1 MMEISL
7 AGNIK
12 DFSLSKVLAYLNRNR
27 KTGTLII
34 KTPVFTKKAYLIK
47 GDAIFASSTYE
58 DDRLGEMLIKAGKIT
73 MEQYDAS
80 VDILKKTGKRQGAIL
95 VELGYLTPKD
105 LFWGVKYQVKEIIY
119 SLFQLEDAE
128 YEFVE
133 GEIPTQEV
141 ITLKMSMGNLIYD
154 GVKRIDNWT
163 RIKNEM
169 PDADSVLNLS
179 NDPMTLFQDIELSQQ
194 DRKMLSIIDG
204 IKTIKE
210 LINSSWIGSFEA
222 MKILYVLWS
231 IGVLEEKE
239 KEREKVAERIE
250 EKAEE
255 AEEPISPEEILQPV
269 PEEEEDF
276 RRRVDEIYLNL
287 DSLSANELLG
297 VDESSD
303 GETIKKNYYRL
314 AREFHPDRYF
324 SSADPSIKDKLTS
337 IFDAITRAYTALK
350 DDSKRKKDV
359 ILPGKIHEEEFSNVQ
374 KAEEQFKR
382 GIEEFKN
389 GNFWGAVDSLKW
401 AIKLEPKKA
410 KYWSYLSLSFT
421 KIPDRLKEAEE
432 ALLEAIK
439 FDPYN
444 AEHYV
449 NLGMIYIKAGMKKRA
464 YNQFKKAMKFDPG
477 NIKAKK
483 GLEQMKG

>member
-7 AGNIK
+7 ADNIK
-12 DFSLSKVLAYLNRNR
+12 NFSLPKVLAYLNRNR

-34 KTPVFTKKAYLIK
+34 KTPMFTKKAYLVK

-80 VDILKKTGKRQGAIL
+80 VEILKKTGKRQGAIL
-95 VELGYLTPKD
+95 IELGYLTPKD

-141 ITLKMSMGNLIYD
+141 ITLKMSMGNLIYE

-163 RIKNEM
+163 RIKNEL
-169 PDADSVLNLS
+169 PNADFVLKLS
-179 NDPMTLFQDIELSQQ
+179 NDPVTLFQDIELGQQ

-204 IKTIKE
+204 VKTIKE
-210 LINSSWIGSFEA
+210 LISSSWIGSFEA

-231 IGVLEEKE
+231 IGVLEVKEIEKE
-239 KEREKVAERIE
+239 KVIERPE
-250 EKAEE
+250 EVEE
-255 AEEPISPEEILQPV
+255 MVSPEEILQPV
-269 PEEEEDF
+269 PEDEEDF

-287 DSLSANELLG
+287 DSLSENELLG
-297 VDESSD
+297 VDGSSD

-337 IFDAITRAYTALK
+337 IFDAITRAYSMLK
-350 DDSKRKKDV
+350 DESKRKKDV
-359 ILPGKIHEEEFSNVQ
+359 IPPSKVQEEVVSNAQ

-382 GIEEFKN
+382 GIEEFKK

-401 AIKLEPKKA
+401 AIKLEPKRA
-410 KYWSYLSLSFT
+410 KYWSYLSLSYT
-421 KIPDRLKEAEE
+421 KIPNRLKDAEE

-449 NLGMIYIKAGMKKRA
+449 NLGLIYIKAGMKKRA
-464 YNQFKKAMKFDPG
+464 YNQFEKSLKFDPE
-477 NIKAKK
+477 NVKAKK
-483 GLEQMKG
+483 GLDQTKG

>member
-7 AGNIK
+7 ADNIK
-12 DFSLSKVLAYLNRNR
+12 NFSLPKVLAYLNRNR

-34 KTPVFTKKAYLIK
+34 KTPMFTKKAYLVK

-80 VDILKKTGKRQGAIL
+80 VEILKKTGKRQGAIL
-95 VELGYLTPKD
+95 IELGYLTPKD

-141 ITLKMSMGNLIYD
+141 ITLKMSMGNLIYE

-163 RIKNEM
+163 RIKNEL
-169 PDADSVLNLS
+169 PNADFVIKLS
-179 NDPMTLFQDIELSQQ
+179 NDPVTLFQDIELGQQ

-204 IKTIKE
+204 VKTIKE
-210 LINSSWIGSFEA
+210 LISSSWIGSFEA

-231 IGVLEEKE
+231 IGVLEVKEIEKE
-239 KEREKVAERIE
+239 KIIERPE
-250 EKAEE
+250 EVEE
-255 AEEPISPEEILQPV
+255 MVSPEEILQPV

-287 DSLSANELLG
+287 DSLSENELLG
-297 VDESSD
+297 VDGSSD

-337 IFDAITRAYTALK
+337 IFDAITRAYSMLK
-350 DDSKRKKDV
+350 DESKIKKDV
-359 ILPGKIHEEEFSNVQ
+359 IPPGKVQEDVVSNAQ

-382 GIEEFKN
+382 GIEEFKK

-401 AIKLEPKKA
+401 AIKLEPKRA
-410 KYWSYLSLSFT
+410 KYWSYLSLSYT
-421 KIPDRLKEAEE
+421 KIPNRLKDAEE
-432 ALLEAIK
+432 ALVEAIK

-449 NLGMIYIKAGMKKRA
+449 NLGLIYIKAGMKKRA
-464 YNQFKKAMKFDPG
+464 YNQFEKALKFDPE
-477 NIKAKK
+477 NVKAKK
-483 GLEQMKG
+483 GLDQTKG

>member
-7 AGNIK
+7 ADNIK
-12 DFSLSKVLAYLNRNR
+12 NFSLPKVLAYLNRNR

-34 KTPVFTKKAYLIK
+34 KTPMFTKKAYLVK

-80 VDILKKTGKRQGAIL
+80 VEILKKTGKRQGAIL
-95 VELGYLTPKD
+95 IELGYLTPKD
-105 LFWGVKYQVKEIIY
+105 LFWGVKYQVREIIY

-141 ITLKMSMGNLIYD
+141 IRLKMSMGNLIYE

-163 RIKNEM
+163 RIKNEL
-169 PDADSVLNLS
+169 PNADFVLKLS
-179 NDPMTLFQDIELSQQ
+179 NDPVTLFQDIELGQQ

-204 IKTIKE
+204 VKTIKE
-210 LINSSWIGSFEA
+210 LISSSWIGSFEA

-231 IGVLEEKE
+231 IGVLEVKEIEKE
-239 KEREKVAERIE
+239 KVIERPE
-250 EKAEE
+250 EVEE
-255 AEEPISPEEILQPV
+255 MVSPEEILQPV

-287 DSLSANELLG
+287 DSLGENELLG

-337 IFDAITRAYTALK
+337 IFDAITRAYSMLK
-350 DDSKRKKDV
+350 DESKRKKDV
-359 ILPGKIHEEEFSNVQ
+359 IPPGKVQEEVVSNAQ

-401 AIKLEPKKA
+401 AIKLEPKIA
-410 KYWSYLSLSFT
+410 KYWSYLSLSYT
-421 KIPDRLKEAEE
+421 KIPNRLKDAED

-464 YNQFKKAMKFDPG
+464 YNQFEKALKFDPE

-483 GLEQMKG
+483 GLDQTKG

>member
-7 AGNIK
+7 ADNIK
-12 DFSLSKVLAYLNRNR
+12 NFSLPKVLAYLNRNR

-34 KTPVFTKKAYLIK
+34 KTPMFTKKAYLVK

-80 VDILKKTGKRQGAIL
+80 VEILKKTGKRQGAIL
-95 VELGYLTPKD
+95 IELGYLTPKD
-105 LFWGVKYQVKEIIY
+105 LFWGVKYQVREIIY

-141 ITLKMSMGNLIYD
+141 ITLKMSMGNLIYE

-163 RIKNEM
+163 RIKNEL
-169 PDADSVLNLS
+169 PNADFVLKLS
-179 NDPMTLFQDIELSQQ
+179 NDPVTLFQDIELGQQ

-204 IKTIKE
+204 VKTIKE
-210 LINSSWIGSFEA
+210 LISSSWIGSFEA

-231 IGVLEEKE
+231 IGVLEVKEIEKE
-239 KEREKVAERIE
+239 KVIERPE
-250 EKAEE
+250 EVEE
-255 AEEPISPEEILQPV
+255 MVSPEEILQPV

-287 DSLSANELLG
+287 DSLSENELLG
-297 VDESSD
+297 VDGSSD

-337 IFDAITRAYTALK
+337 IFDAITRAYSMLK
-350 DDSKRKKDV
+350 DESKRKKDV
-359 ILPGKIHEEEFSNVQ
+359 IPPGKVQEEVVSNAQ

-401 AIKLEPKKA
+401 AIKLEPKIA
-410 KYWSYLSLSFT
+410 KYWSYLSLSYT
-421 KIPDRLKEAEE
+421 KIPNRLKDAED
-432 ALLEAIK
+432 ALLDAIK

-464 YNQFKKAMKFDPG
+464 YNQFEKALKFDPE

-483 GLEQMKG
+483 GLDQTKG

>member
-7 AGNIK
+7 ADNIK
-12 DFSLSKVLAYLNRNR
+12 NFSLPKVLAYLNRNR

-34 KTPVFTKKAYLIK
+34 KTPMFTKKAYLVK

-80 VDILKKTGKRQGAIL
+80 VEILKKTGKRQGAIL
-95 VELGYLTPKD
+95 IELGYLTPKD

-141 ITLKMSMGNLIYD
+141 ITLKMSMGNLIYE

-163 RIKNEM
+163 RIKNEL
-169 PDADSVLNLS
+169 PNADFVLKLS
-179 NDPMTLFQDIELSQQ
+179 NDPVTLFQDIELGQQ

-204 IKTIKE
+204 VKTIKE
-210 LINSSWIGSFEA
+210 LISSSWIGSFEA

-231 IGVLEEKE
+231 IGVLEVKEIEKE
-239 KEREKVAERIE
+239 KVIERPE
-250 EKAEE
+250 EVEE
-255 AEEPISPEEILQPV
+255 MVSPEEILQPV
-269 PEEEEDF
+269 PEDEEDF

-287 DSLSANELLG
+287 DSLSENELLG
-297 VDESSD
+297 VDGSSD

-337 IFDAITRAYTALK
+337 IFDAITRAYSMLK
-350 DDSKRKKDV
+350 DESKRKKDV
-359 ILPGKIHEEEFSNVQ
+359 IPPGKVQEEVVSNAQ

-382 GIEEFKN
+382 GIEEFKK

-401 AIKLEPKKA
+401 AIKLEPKRA
-410 KYWSYLSLSFT
+410 KYWSYLSLSYT
-421 KIPDRLKEAEE
+421 KIPNRLKDAEE
-432 ALLEAIK
+432 ALVEAIK

-449 NLGMIYIKAGMKKRA
+449 NLGLIYIKAGMKKRA
-464 YNQFKKAMKFDPG
+464 YNQFEKALKFDPE
-477 NIKAKK
+477 NVKAKK
-483 GLEQMKG
+483 GLDQTKG

>member
-7 AGNIK
+7 ADNIK
-12 DFSLSKVLAYLNRNR
+12 NFSLPKVLAYLNRNR

-34 KTPVFTKKAYLIK
+34 KTPMFTKKAYLVK

-80 VDILKKTGKRQGAIL
+80 VEILKKTGKRQGAIL
-95 VELGYLTPKD
+95 IELGYLTPKD

-141 ITLKMSMGNLIYD
+141 ITLKMSMGNLIYE

-163 RIKNEM
+163 RIKNEL
-169 PDADSVLNLS
+169 PNADFVLKLS
-179 NDPMTLFQDIELSQQ
+179 NDPVTLFQDIELGQQ

-204 IKTIKE
+204 VKTIKE
-210 LINSSWIGSFEA
+210 LISSSWIGSFEA

-231 IGVLEEKE
+231 IGVLEVKEIEKE
-239 KEREKVAERIE
+239 KVIERPE
-250 EKAEE
+250 EVEE
-255 AEEPISPEEILQPV
+255 MVSPEEILQPV
-269 PEEEEDF
+269 PEDEEDF
-276 RRRVDEIYLNL
+276 RRRVDEICLNL
-287 DSLSANELLG
+287 DSLSENELLG
-297 VDESSD
+297 VDGSSD

-337 IFDAITRAYTALK
+337 IFDAITRAYSMLK
-350 DDSKRKKDV
+350 DESKRKKDV
-359 ILPGKIHEEEFSNVQ
+359 IPPGKVQEEVVSNAQ

-382 GIEEFKN
+382 GIEEFKK

-401 AIKLEPKKA
+401 AIKLEPKRA
-410 KYWSYLSLSFT
+410 KYWSYLSLSYT
-421 KIPDRLKEAEE
+421 KIPNRLKDAEE
-432 ALLEAIK
+432 ALVEAIK

-449 NLGMIYIKAGMKKRA
+449 NLGLIYIKAGMKKRA
-464 YNQFKKAMKFDPG
+464 YNQFEKALKFDPE
-477 NIKAKK
+477 NVKAKK
-483 GLEQMKG
+483 GLDQTKG

>member
-1 MMEISL
+1 
-7 AGNIK
+7 
-12 DFSLSKVLAYLNRNR
+12 
-27 KTGTLII
+27 
-34 KTPVFTKKAYLIK
+34 
-47 GDAIFASSTYE
+47 
-58 DDRLGEMLIKAGKIT
+58 MLIKAGKIT

-80 VDILKKTGKRQGAIL
+80 VEILKKTGKRQGAIL
-95 VELGYLTPKD
+95 IELGYLTPKD

-141 ITLKMSMGNLIYD
+141 ITLKMSMGKLIYE

-163 RIKNEM
+163 RIKNEL
-169 PDADSVLNLS
+169 PNADFVLKLS
-179 NDPMTLFQDIELSQQ
+179 NDPVTLFQDIELGQQ

-204 IKTIKE
+204 VKTIKG
-210 LINSSWIGSFEA
+210 LISSSWIGSFEG

-231 IGVLEEKE
+231 IGVLEVKEIEKE
-239 KEREKVAERIE
+239 KVIERPE
-250 EKAEE
+250 EVEE
-255 AEEPISPEEILQPV
+255 MVSPEEILQPV

-287 DSLSANELLG
+287 DSLSDNELLG
-297 VDESSD
+297 VDGSSD

-337 IFDAITRAYTALK
+337 IFDAITRAYSMLK
-350 DDSKRKKDV
+350 DESKRKKDV
-359 ILPGKIHEEEFSNVQ
+359 IPPGKVQEEVVSNAQ

-382 GIEEFKN
+382 GIEEFKK
-389 GNFWGAVDSLKW
+389 GNFWGAADSLKW
-401 AIKLEPKKA
+401 AIKLEPKRA
-410 KYWSYLSLSFT
+410 KYWSYLSLSYT
-421 KIPDRLKEAEE
+421 KIPNRLKEAEE
-432 ALLEAIK
+432 ALVEAIK

-449 NLGMIYIKAGMKKRA
+449 NLGLIYIKAGMKKRA
-464 YNQFKKAMKFDPG
+464 YNQFEKALKFDPE
-477 NIKAKK
+477 NVKAKK
-483 GLEQMKG
+483 GLDQTKG

>member
-7 AGNIK
+7 ADNIK
-12 DFSLSKVLAYLNRNR
+12 NFSLPKVLAYLNRNR

-34 KTPVFTKKAYLIK
+34 KTPMFTKKAYLVK

-80 VDILKKTGKRQGAIL
+80 VEILKKTGKRQGAIL
-95 VELGYLTPKD
+95 IELGYLTPKD
-105 LFWGVKYQVKEIIY
+105 LFWGVKYQVREIIY

-141 ITLKMSMGNLIYD
+141 ITLKMSMGNLIYE

-163 RIKNEM
+163 RIKNEL
-169 PDADSVLNLS
+169 PNADFVLKLS
-179 NDPMTLFQDIELSQQ
+179 NDPVTLFQDIELGQQ

-204 IKTIKE
+204 VKTIKE
-210 LINSSWIGSFEA
+210 LISSSWIGSFEA

-231 IGVLEEKE
+231 IGVLEVKEIEKE
-239 KEREKVAERIE
+239 KVIERPE
-250 EKAEE
+250 EVEE
-255 AEEPISPEEILQPV
+255 MVSPEEILQPV

-287 DSLSANELLG
+287 DSLGENELLG
-297 VDESSD
+297 VDGSSD

-337 IFDAITRAYTALK
+337 IFDAITRAYSMLK
-350 DDSKRKKDV
+350 DESKRKKDV
-359 ILPGKIHEEEFSNVQ
+359 IPPGKVQEEVVSNAQ

-401 AIKLEPKKA
+401 AIKLEPKIA
-410 KYWSYLSLSFT
+410 KYWSYLSLSYT
-421 KIPDRLKEAEE
+421 KIPNRLKDAED
-432 ALLEAIK
+432 ALLDAIK

-464 YNQFKKAMKFDPG
+464 YNQFEKALKFDPE

-483 GLEQMKG
+483 GLDQTKG

>member
-7 AGNIK
+7 ADNIK
-12 DFSLSKVLAYLNRNR
+12 NFSLPKVLAYLNRNR

-34 KTPVFTKKAYLIK
+34 KTPMFTKKAYLVK

-80 VDILKKTGKRQGAIL
+80 VEILKKTGKRQGAIL
-95 VELGYLTPKD
+95 IELGYLIPKD
-105 LFWGVKYQVKEIIY
+105 LFWGVKYQVREIIY

-128 YEFVE
+128 YEFME

-141 ITLKMSMGNLIYD
+141 ITLKMSMGNLIYE

-163 RIKNEM
+163 RIKNEL
-169 PDADSVLNLS
+169 PNADFVLKLS
-179 NDPMTLFQDIELSQQ
+179 NDPVTLFQDIELGQQ

-204 IKTIKE
+204 VKTIKE
-210 LINSSWIGSFEA
+210 LISSSWIGSFEA

-231 IGVLEEKE
+231 IGVLEVKEIEKE
-239 KEREKVAERIE
+239 KVIERPE
-250 EKAEE
+250 EVEE
-255 AEEPISPEEILQPV
+255 MVSPEEILQPV
-269 PEEEEDF
+269 PEDEEDF

-287 DSLSANELLG
+287 DSLNENELLG
-297 VDESSD
+297 VDGSSD

-337 IFDAITRAYTALK
+337 IFDAITRAYSMLK

-359 ILPGKIHEEEFSNVQ
+359 IPPGKVQEEVVSNAQ

-382 GIEEFKN
+382 GIEEFKK

-401 AIKLEPKKA
+401 AIKLEPKRA
-410 KYWSYLSLSFT
+410 KYWSYLSLSYT
-421 KIPDRLKEAEE
+421 KIPNRLKDAEE
-432 ALLEAIK
+432 ALVEAIK

-449 NLGMIYIKAGMKKRA
+449 NLGLIYIKAGMKKRA
-464 YNQFKKAMKFDPG
+464 YNQFEKALKFDPE
-477 NIKAKK
+477 NVKAKK
-483 GLEQMKG
+483 GLDQTKG

>member
-7 AGNIK
+7 ADNIK
-12 DFSLSKVLAYLNRNR
+12 NFSLPKVLAYLNRNR

-34 KTPVFTKKAYLIK
+34 KTPMFTKKAYLVK

-80 VDILKKTGKRQGAIL
+80 VEILKKTGKRQGAIL
-95 VELGYLTPKD
+95 IELGYLTPKD

-141 ITLKMSMGNLIYD
+141 ITLKMSMGNLIYE

-163 RIKNEM
+163 RIKNEL
-169 PDADSVLNLS
+169 PNADFVLKLS
-179 NDPMTLFQDIELSQQ
+179 NDPVTLFQDIELGQQ

-204 IKTIKE
+204 VKTIKE
-210 LINSSWIGSFEA
+210 LISSSWIGSFEA

-231 IGVLEEKE
+231 IGVLEVKEIEKE
-239 KEREKVAERIE
+239 KVIERPE
-250 EKAEE
+250 EVEE
-255 AEEPISPEEILQPV
+255 MVSPEEILQPV

-287 DSLSANELLG
+287 DSLGENELLG
-297 VDESSD
+297 VDGSSD

-337 IFDAITRAYTALK
+337 IFDAITRAYSMLK
-350 DDSKRKKDV
+350 DESKRKKDV
-359 ILPGKIHEEEFSNVQ
+359 IPPGKVQEEVVSNAQ

-401 AIKLEPKKA
+401 AIKLEPKIA
-410 KYWSYLSLSFT
+410 KYWSYLSLSYT
-421 KIPDRLKEAEE
+421 KIPNRLKDAED

-464 YNQFKKAMKFDPG
+464 YNQFEKALKFDPE

-483 GLEQMKG
+483 GLDQTKG

>member
-7 AGNIK
+7 ADNIK
-12 DFSLSKVLAYLNRNR
+12 NFSLPKVLAYLNRNR

-34 KTPVFTKKAYLIK
+34 KTPMFTKKAYLVK

-80 VDILKKTGKRQGAIL
+80 VEILKKTGKRQGAIL
-95 VELGYLTPKD
+95 IELGYLTPKD

-141 ITLKMSMGNLIYD
+141 ITLKMSMGNLIYE

-163 RIKNEM
+163 RIKNEL
-169 PDADSVLNLS
+169 PNADFVLKLS
-179 NDPMTLFQDIELSQQ
+179 NDPVTLFQDIELGQQ

-204 IKTIKE
+204 VKTIKE
-210 LINSSWIGSFEA
+210 LISSSWIGSFEA

-231 IGVLEEKE
+231 IGVLEVKEIEKE
-239 KEREKVAERIE
+239 KVIERPE
-250 EKAEE
+250 EVEE
-255 AEEPISPEEILQPV
+255 MVSPEEILQPV
-269 PEEEEDF
+269 PEDEEDF

-287 DSLSANELLG
+287 DSLSENELLG
-297 VDESSD
+297 VDGSSD

-337 IFDAITRAYTALK
+337 IFDAITRAYSMLK
-350 DDSKRKKDV
+350 DESKGKKDV
-359 ILPGKIHEEEFSNVQ
+359 IPPGKAHEEEVPNAQ

-382 GIEEFKN
+382 GIDEFKK

-401 AIKLEPKKA
+401 AIKLEPKRA

-421 KIPDRLKEAEE
+421 KIPNRLKEAEE
-432 ALLEAIK
+432 ALVEAIK

-464 YNQFKKAMKFDPG
+464 YNQFEKALKFDPE
-477 NIKAKK
+477 NVKAKK
-483 GLEQMKG
+483 GLDQTKG

>member
-7 AGNIK
+7 ADNIK
-12 DFSLSKVLAYLNRNR
+12 NFSLPKVLAYLNRNR

-34 KTPVFTKKAYLIK
+34 KTPMFTKKAYLVK

-80 VDILKKTGKRQGAIL
+80 VEILKKTGKRQGAIL
-95 VELGYLTPKD
+95 IELGYLTPKD
-105 LFWGVKYQVKEIIY
+105 LFWGVKYQVREIIY

-141 ITLKMSMGNLIYD
+141 ITLKMSMGNLIYE

-163 RIKNEM
+163 RIKNEL
-169 PDADSVLNLS
+169 PNADFVLKLS
-179 NDPMTLFQDIELSQQ
+179 NDPVTLFQDIELGQQ

-204 IKTIKE
+204 VKTIKE
-210 LINSSWIGSFEA
+210 LISSSWIGSFEA

-231 IGVLEEKE
+231 IGVLEVKEIEKE
-239 KEREKVAERIE
+239 KVIERPE
-250 EKAEE
+250 EVEE
-255 AEEPISPEEILQPV
+255 MVSPEEILQPV

-287 DSLSANELLG
+287 DSLGENELLG
-297 VDESSD
+297 VDGSSD

-337 IFDAITRAYTALK
+337 IFDAITRAYSMLK
-350 DDSKRKKDV
+350 DESKRKKDV
-359 ILPGKIHEEEFSNVQ
+359 IPPGKVQEEVVSNAQ

-401 AIKLEPKKA
+401 AIKLEPKIA
-410 KYWSYLSLSFT
+410 KYWSYLSLSYT
-421 KIPDRLKEAEE
+421 KIPNRLKDAED

-464 YNQFKKAMKFDPG
+464 YNQFEKALKFDPE

-483 GLEQMKG
+483 GLDQTKG

>member
-7 AGNIK
+7 ADNIK
-12 DFSLSKVLAYLNRNR
+12 NFSLPKVLAYLNRNR

-34 KTPVFTKKAYLIK
+34 KTPMFTKKAYLVK

-80 VDILKKTGKRQGAIL
+80 VEILKKTGKRQGAIL
-95 VELGYLTPKD
+95 IELGYLTPKD

-141 ITLKMSMGNLIYD
+141 ITLKMSMGNLIYE

-163 RIKNEM
+163 RIKNEL
-169 PDADSVLNLS
+169 PNADFVLKLS
-179 NDPMTLFQDIELSQQ
+179 NDPVTLFQDIELGQQ

-204 IKTIKE
+204 VKTIKE
-210 LINSSWIGSFEA
+210 LISSSWIGSFEA

-231 IGVLEEKE
+231 IGVLEVKEIEKE
-239 KEREKVAERIE
+239 KVIERPE
-250 EKAEE
+250 EVEE
-255 AEEPISPEEILQPV
+255 MVSPEEILQPV
-269 PEEEEDF
+269 PEDEEDF

-287 DSLSANELLG
+287 DSLSENELLG
-297 VDESSD
+297 VDGSSD

-337 IFDAITRAYTALK
+337 IFDAITRAYSMLK
-350 DDSKRKKDV
+350 DESKRKKDV
-359 ILPGKIHEEEFSNVQ
+359 IPPDKVQEEVVSNAQ

-401 AIKLEPKKA
+401 AIKLEPKIA
-410 KYWSYLSLSFT
+410 KYWSYLSLSYT
-421 KIPDRLKEAEE
+421 KIPNRLKDAED

-464 YNQFKKAMKFDPG
+464 YNQFEKALKFDPE

-483 GLEQMKG
+483 GLDQTKG

>member
-7 AGNIK
+7 ADNIK
-12 DFSLSKVLAYLNRNR
+12 NFSLPKVLAYLNRNR

-34 KTPVFTKKAYLIK
+34 KTPMFTKKAYLVK

-80 VDILKKTGKRQGAIL
+80 VEILKKTGKRQGAIL
-95 VELGYLTPKD
+95 IELGYLTPKD

-141 ITLKMSMGNLIYD
+141 ITLKMSMGNLIYE

-163 RIKNEM
+163 RIKNEL
-169 PDADSVLNLS
+169 PNADFVLKLS
-179 NDPMTLFQDIELSQQ
+179 NDPVTLFQDIELGQQ

-204 IKTIKE
+204 VKTIKE
-210 LINSSWIGSFEA
+210 LISSSWIGSFEA

-231 IGVLEEKE
+231 IGVLEVKEIEKE
-239 KEREKVAERIE
+239 KVIERPE
-250 EKAEE
+250 EVEE
-255 AEEPISPEEILQPV
+255 MVSPEEILQPV

-287 DSLSANELLG
+287 DSLSENELLG
-297 VDESSD
+297 VDGSSD

-337 IFDAITRAYTALK
+337 IFDAITRAYSMLK
-350 DDSKRKKDV
+350 DESKRKKDV
-359 ILPGKIHEEEFSNVQ
+359 IPPGKVQEEVVSNAQ

-382 GIEEFKN
+382 GIEEFKK

-401 AIKLEPKKA
+401 AIKLEPKRA
-410 KYWSYLSLSFT
+410 KYWSYLSLSYT
-421 KIPDRLKEAEE
+421 KIPNRLKDAEE

-449 NLGMIYIKAGMKKRA
+449 NLGLIYIKAGMKKRA
-464 YNQFKKAMKFDPG
+464 YNQFEKALKFDPE
-477 NIKAKK
+477 NVKAKK
-483 GLEQMKG
+483 GLDQTKG